1 MPYEYRK
8 LTPQEREEII
18 KARKQRGYPLHSPP
32 HPYRENGTYLITA
45 ANFEHVHIMNSPKRR
60 FAFQELMLRE
70 FQGIHAEIVGWVILP
85 NHYHILITVDSL
97 SLVSNCL
104 RLLHGRT
111 SHDWN
116 VEDGL
121 KEKRKVWYRFA
132 DRLMRNETQLYQTL
146 NYIHYN
152 PIKHGYVT
160 DIQAW
165 QWSSIHMYENEKGTD
180 WLQNQWR
187 RYAPSE
193 DFGNGW
199 DI

>member
-8 LTPQEREEII
+8 LTLQQREEII
-18 KARKQRGYPLHSPP
+18 ESRKQRGYPLHAPP
-32 HPYRENGTYLITA
+32 HPYREEGTFLITA
-45 ANFEHVHIMNSPKRR
+45 ANYEHVHVMHSPQRR
-60 FAFQELMLRE
+60 FEFQELLLQE
-70 FQGIHAEIVGWVILP
+70 FKEMHAEIVGWIILP
-85 NHYHILITVDSL
+85 NHYHVLVAVESL
-97 SLVSNCL
+97 DLVSRCL

-121 KEKRKVWYRFA
+121 TEKRKVWYRFA
-132 DRLMRNETQLYQTL
+132 DRLMRDEKQLFQTL

-160 DIQAW
+160 RMHDW
-165 QWSSIHMYENEKGTD
+165 QWSSIHMYENEKGMD
-180 WLQNQWR
+180 WLQSQWLQ
-187 RYAPSE
+187 YAPSA
-193 DFGNGW
+193 DFGKDW